1 VSNLN
6 DNEHNRAEDF
16 EKALT
21 KRFGSSLAR
30 AIVTAI
36 GGAIPFVG
44 GAAGAAS
51 GAWSEHEQS
60 KIDDVL
66 KTWLKLH
73 EDEIREIGMTLSEVL
88 MRLDLVDEQVQE
100 RVQSR
105 EFLSLVRK
113 ALRDWSAAESEEKRV
128 LIRNLLANAGACRIC
143 TDDIVRLFIEWI
155 GKYSEAHF
163 KVIRT
168 VFKHPGST
176 RAQIWRLIHGDSV
189 REDSAE
195 ADLFKLVIYDLS
207 VGRVIRQHR
216 EVDNHGRFVKESA
229 RGRRRG
235 TGSPYMKSAFDDE
248 KPYELTELGKQFVHY
263 TMNEIVPRLGAS
275 ASTPANAG
283 GGPSKSEKQP
293 EPDPVVRAVSL

>member
-1 VSNLN
+1 MRETEILFAENEFRGMMRATAEEMCEAIDELTDSELMDDDIDTLIDRMVASHTLVVPNLN
-6 DNEHNRAEDF
+6 
-16 EKALT
+16 
-21 KRFGSSLAR
+21 
-30 AIVTAI
+30 V
-36 GGAIPFVG
+36 
-44 GAAGAAS
+44 
-51 GAWSEHEQS
+51 
-60 KIDDVL
+60 DD
-66 KTWLKLH
+66 
-73 EDEIREIGMTLSEVL
+73 IS
-88 MRLDLVDEQVQE
+88 VD
-100 RVQSR
+100 
-105 EFLSLVRK
+105 
-113 ALRDWSAAESEEKRV
+113 ESEEKRV

-195 ADLFKLVIYDLS
+195 ADLFKLLIYDLS

-248 KPYELTELGKQFVHY
+248 KPYELTERGKQFVHY
-263 TMNEIVPRLGAS
+263 TMTEIVPRLGAS